1 MRTYT
6 ERTFLFHQEKV
17 LHVTKIN
24 RPLLNSKNAHF
35 QNEAECCMRMKIV
48 SVSKVEHLTSFWYRG
63 PAELESGL
71 LIHENGRAR
80 SGLIGYFRT
89 LGYGRQRRRP
99 QSAIKRLEGDR
110 LIQHTITTLYAH
122 CNVWNISLPPQS
134 QGCYQNEER
143 GTRNGKI

>member
-24 RPLLNSKNAHF
+24 RPLLNSKNPHF
-35 QNEAECCMRMKIV
+35 QNEAKCTTFLVEMSSTCMRMKIV

-63 PAELESGL
+63 PAELGSGL

-80 SGLIGYFRT
+80 SGLIGSFRT

-122 CNVWNISLPPQS
+122 YIVWNISLPPQS
-134 QGCYQNEER
+134 QGCY
-143 GTRNGKI
+143 